1 MKPQNNK
8 SLISFLF
15 DQMDKLDNNIIDVNT
30 AKAQADLAKQVN
42 NSLKYELD
50 RAKIQIE
57 ISKHN
62 ADFKTNFKLRE
73 AEPKLVDSNEQN
85 N

>member
-1 MKPQNNK
+1 MKPANNK

-15 DQMDKLDNNIIDVNT
+15 DQMDKLDRAEIDVNT

-50 RAKIQIE
+50 RAKVKME
-57 ISKHN
+57 ITKHN
-62 ADFKTNFKLRE
+62 KEYLDVIKLRE
-73 AEPKLVDSNEQN
+73 AEPKLVDNE
-85 N
+85 

>member
-1 MKPQNNK
+1 MKPVNNK

-15 DQMDKLDNNIIDVNT
+15 EQMDKLDKSEIDVNT

-50 RAKIQIE
+50 RAKVKME
-57 ISKHN
+57 ITKHN
-62 ADFKTNFKLRE
+62 KEYLDDVKLRE
-73 AEPKLVDSNEQN
+73 VEPKLVYNE
-85 N
+85 

>member
-1 MKPQNNK
+1 MKPANNK

-15 DQMDKLDNNIIDVNT
+15 EQMDKLDRSEIDVNT

-50 RAKIQIE
+50 RAKVKME
-57 ISKHN
+57 ITKHN
-62 ADFKTNFKLRE
+62 KEYLDVVKLRE
-73 AEPKLVDSNEQN
+73 AEPKLIDNE
-85 N
+85 

>member
-8 SLISFLF
+8 SLLHFLF
-15 DQMDKLDNNIIDVNT
+15 SQMDKLDNGVIDVAT

-50 RAKIQIE
+50 RAKVKIE
-57 ISKHN
+57 IEVHN
-62 ADFKTNFKLRE
+62 KSYSSNLELRE
-73 AEPKLVDSNEQN
+73 AEIKLVD
-85 N
+85 